1 MILFFYY
8 FILFYFIFILFF
20 FIFILFL
27 GNERVFVWEANCRS
41 DNCKKVHYAPLF
53 LLPQFC
59 SFLTLAKKER
69 KILIKKKNP
78 KSVHFSVKLMC
89 SSFSDF
95 CHFTWWD
102 FYFNVGRTG
111 TWCFFFL
118 FFIRITIFGKWNL
131 LQCQANFRSNKC
143 KKKNHYG
150 PLFLFPQF

>member
-1 MILFFYY
+1 MSRLDFTFVFCNTFIGLVKLYGEAVRQLFRKNYLLQMVRLPFTCSQHFFFFFFFYKDQV
-8 FILFYFIFILFF
+8 
-20 FIFILFL
+20 FL

-69 KILIKKKNP
+69 KILIKKKP

-95 CHFTWWD
+95 SHFT
-102 FYFNVGRTG
+102 
-111 TWCFFFL
+111 
-118 FFIRITIFGKWNL
+118 
-131 LQCQANFRSNKC
+131 
-143 KKKNHYG
+143 
-150 PLFLFPQF
+150 